1 MRREKKMKNIIAL
14 ILPGLI
20 LLSGCLS
27 QEPSEI
33 QLHTD
38 ECTYCK
44 MVISDTQ
51 FAAQLVSDK
60 GKPYKFDS
68 IECMA
73 AFTHQNPEIAENARL
88 YLSDY
93 TQNEN
98 WMLLENASV
107 YHSEEVQ
114 SPMGLS
120 LFALPS
126 DTTLP
131 STLSGAEQK
140 EWNQTIEFVLNQ
152 WNDQR

>member
-1 MRREKKMKNIIAL
+1 MKREKMMKNLIVL

-20 LLSGCLS
+20 LLSACIN

-33 QLHTD
+33 RLHTD

-60 GKPYKFDS
+60 GKSYKFDS

-73 AFTHQNPEIAENARL
+73 AYTHQNPEIAENAKL
-88 YLSDY
+88 YFSDY
-93 TQNEN
+93 SQKEN
-98 WMLLENASV
+98 WILLENASV

-120 LFALPS
+120 LFAIPSNISLPS
-126 DTTLP
+126 PLM
-131 STLSGAEQK
+131 GAEKQD
-140 EWNQTIEFVLNQ
+140 WNQTVEFVLSK
-152 WNDQR
+152 WNVQR

>member
-1 MRREKKMKNIIAL
+1 MKNFIAL

-20 LLSGCLS
+20 LLSACLS

-60 GKPYKFDS
+60 GKAYKFDS

-73 AFTHQNPEIAENARL
+73 AFTHQNPEIAENAKL

-93 TQNEN
+93 TQNKS

-107 YHSEEVQ
+107 YHSEDVQ

-120 LFALPS
+120 LFAIPS

-131 STLSGAEQK
+131 GPLSGAEQQ
-140 EWNQTIEFVLNQ
+140 EWDQTVDFVLNQ
-152 WNDQR
+152 WNGQQ

>member
-1 MRREKKMKNIIAL
+1 MRRGKKIKNVIAF

-20 LLSGCLS
+20 LLSGCFS

-33 QLHTD
+33 RLHTD

-44 MVISDTQ
+44 MVISDIQ

-60 GKPYKFDS
+60 GKSYKFDS

-73 AFTHQNPEIAENARL
+73 AYTHQNPEIAENARL

-93 TQNEN
+93 TQKEN

-120 LFALPS
+120 LFAIPS
-126 DTTLP
+126 DTMLP
-131 STLSGAEQK
+131 GTLSGAEKQ
-140 EWNQTIEFVLNQ
+140 EWNRTVEFVLNQ
-152 WNDQR
+152 WSAQR

>member
-1 MRREKKMKNIIAL
+1 MKNLIAL
-14 ILPGLI
+14 ILPGL
-20 LLSGCLS
+20 LFLSACIN

-60 GKPYKFDS
+60 GKSYKFDS
-68 IECMA
+68 TECMA
-73 AFTHQNPEIAENARL
+73 AFTHQSPEIAENAKL
-88 YLSDY
+88 YFSDY
-93 TQNEN
+93 TQKES

-120 LFALPS
+120 LFAIPS

-131 STLSGAEQK
+131 GTLSYAEQK
-140 EWNQTIEFVLNQ
+140 EWNQTVEFVLNQ
-152 WNDQR
+152 WNNQQ